1 MTLAPSVVPHAWA
14 IARVASTAREA
25 RLSPSAAHHYP
36 WIEAGRWQPAA
47 VLADQVVAGRL
58 LRGTHHLT
66 CGRALPEAHFE
77 FRGGTERPR
86 QSGRPR
92 REDR

>member
-1 MTLAPSVVPHAWA
+1 MTLAPSVVPQIWALSRDA
-14 IARVASTAREA
+14 IAIREG
-25 RLSPSAAHHYP
+25 RLSPSAARHYP

-58 LRGTHHLT
+58 LRGTYHLT
-66 CGRALPEAHFE
+66 CGRALPDAHFE
-77 FRGGTERPR
+77 FRGGGERPR
-86 QSGRPR
+86 GAGRPR